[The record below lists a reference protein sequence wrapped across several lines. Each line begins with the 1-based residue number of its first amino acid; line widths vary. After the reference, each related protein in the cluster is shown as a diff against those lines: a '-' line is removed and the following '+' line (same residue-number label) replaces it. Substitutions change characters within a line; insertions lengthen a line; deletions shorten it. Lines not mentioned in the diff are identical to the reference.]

1 MNATLR
7 SFVIWVIIV
16 LLLLVVFTLYQPL
29 ADRLFIGA
37 GASSQAG
44 IGEILAAM
52 AGFLCAMAVYELRA
66 KNWGHAGLY
75 AFVAGATAISVAARH
90 F

>member
-7 SFVIWVIIV
+7 NFVTWVIIV

-37 GASSQAG
+37 GASSQRHRRDSSRHG
-44 IGEILAAM
+44 W
-52 AGFLCAMAVYELRA
+52 VPLR
-66 KNWGHAGLY
+66 NGSL
-75 AFVAGATAISVAARH
+75 
-90 F
+90 